1 MSRDIAWVVKQLL
14 PTGLARATLEET
26 VSKVTEQLEDIFNDR
41 AGHLPPRLVTTNL
54 GPPGR
59 CPRIQ
64 ARINRLAA
72 VVVLG

>member
-1 MSRDIAWVVKQLL
+1 MDDDAAAAERLGISGVHVRGGPVLVV
-14 PTGLARATLEET
+14 
-26 VSKVTEQLEDIFNDR
+26 VDDR